1 MGVRSNDHQLVTGKQ
16 YFQDDFQSASVEQID
31 RVQQTSAFA
40 TNGYT
45 QTTWTQP
52 ANTLITAISVL
63 CTEAPTVVANANSD
77 LGIKVG
83 TTDGGVEL
91 VADDKDGLIDA
102 AANTTALKA
111 GGHVPL
117 TLVGSGTAQ
126 GGNTTVGADV
136 NYTTEERTVYLN
148 TYGTAT
154 AAAAGTGTI
163 EWVIHYIAT
172 SNT

>member
-1 MGVRSNDHQLVTGKQ
+1 MGVRSSDHQLVTGKQ
-16 YFQDDFQSASVEQID
+16 YFKDDFQSAYVEQVD

-52 ANTLITAISVL
+52 ANTLITGITIL

-77 LGIKVG
+77 LGFKVG

-91 VADDKDGLIDA
+91 VADDKNGLIDA
-102 AANTTALKA
+102 AGNTTALKA
-111 GGHVPL
+111 GGHVAL
-117 TLVGSGTAQ
+117 TLVGGATALAQ
-126 GGNTTVGADV
+126 TAVPADV
-136 NYTTEERTVYLN
+136 QYTTAERTVYLN

-163 EWVIHYIAT
+163 EWIIRYIAT